1 MPNGAQWIVLS
12 AVGLTAGVAAALV
25 LGGPL
30 QAIVGMMLVTP
41 LLTALAGAVLGTA
54 QWLPL
59 RARAPIRASSWILA
73 TTAGLCIGLAAGVV
87 LLEQGGRLLT
97 GTRIHLLQLDLAGQV
112 LSLAVLGL
120 VSGSLLGLSQSLVLR
135 RSFPQIAH
143 WTLSS
148 GVALSL
154 GFSTAAALVDS
165 LDSRGIASAS
175 GAIAFLL
182 ISGLLYGA
190 VTAARLQRAA

>member
-1 MPNGAQWIVLS
+1 MSNGAQWVVLS

-30 QAIVGMMLVTP
+30 EAIVGMMLVTP
-41 LLTALAGAVLGTA
+41 MLTALVGAVLGTA

-73 TTAGLCIGLAAGVV
+73 TTVGLCIGLATGVV
-87 LLEQGGRLLT
+87 LLEQVGRLLT
-97 GTRIHLLQLDLAGQV
+97 GTRIHLLQLDPAGQV

-120 VSGSLLGLSQSLVLR
+120 VSGSLLGFSQSLVLR

-175 GAIAFLL
+175 GVIAFLVT
-182 ISGLLYGA
+182 SGLLYGA
-190 VTAARLQRAA
+190 VTAVRLRRAV